1 MSDKKK
7 KINWREV
14 RLVVTT
20 VALCAAVAG
29 VVILV
34 QSVDKNAEKR
44 GQLEGYTKAAST
56 IQSLCK

>member
-20 VALCAAVAG
+20 VALCAVVAG